1 MKKLTYLFLA
11 LLIVACSSDDNDNN
25 SISINSDLVGT
36 WSGIITDT
44 SGNGNT
50 ADQILTLNSDGT
62 GSVSNLWEDGE
73 TFLSALVWSS
83 TSSTITVAIT
93 ESNETDTAE
102 YELSNNNNT
111 VVFTRSNGIVNVYTR
126 VSINSD
132 LVGTWSGIITSTSGN
147 TADQI
152 LTLNSDGTGSVSNL
166 WEDGETFLSAL
177 VWSSTSS
184 TITVAITESNET
196 DTAEYE
202 LSNNNNTVV
211 FTRSNGIVNVYTRI

>member
-36 WSGIITDT
+36 WSGIIT
-44 SGNGNT
+44 
-50 ADQILTLNSDGT
+50 
-62 GSVSNLWEDGE
+62 
-73 TFLSALVWSS
+73 
-83 TSSTITVAIT
+83 
-93 ESNETDTAE
+93 
-102 YELSNNNNT
+102 
-111 VVFTRSNGIVNVYTR
+111 
-126 VSINSD
+126 
-132 LVGTWSGIITSTSGN
+132 STSGN

-166 WEDGETFLSAL
+166 WDDGETFLSAL

-184 TITVAITESNET
+184 NLTVTTTVDNET

-202 LSNNNNTVV
+202 LSNNNNTLVI
-211 FTRSNGIVNVYTRI
+211 TRSNGIDNVYARVSINPDLVGTWSGIITDTGGSTAEQIYTLNSDGTGSVSNLWDDGEVWSSAVVWSSTSSTITFTITVDNETDSAEYELSNNNDTCVITRSDGIVVVYTRI

>member
-25 SISINSDLVGT
+25 SI
-36 WSGIITDT
+36 
-44 SGNGNT
+44 
-50 ADQILTLNSDGT
+50 
-62 GSVSNLWEDGE
+62 
-73 TFLSALVWSS
+73 
-83 TSSTITVAIT
+83 
-93 ESNETDTAE
+93 
-102 YELSNNNNT
+102 
-111 VVFTRSNGIVNVYTR
+111 
-126 VSINSD
+126 SINSD

-196 DTAEYE
+196 ESAEYE

-211 FTRSNGIVNVYTRI
+211 ITRSNGIVIVYTRVSINSDLVGTWSGIITDTGGSTAEQIYTLNSDATGSVSNLWDDGEVWSSAVVWSSTSSTITFTITVDNETDSAEYELSNNNDTCVITRSDGIVVVYTRI

>member
-36 WSGIITDT
+36 WSGIIID
-44 SGNGNT
+44 
-50 ADQILTLNSDGT
+50 
-62 GSVSNLWEDGE
+62 
-73 TFLSALVWSS
+73 
-83 TSSTITVAIT
+83 
-93 ESNETDTAE
+93 
-102 YELSNNNNT
+102 
-111 VVFTRSNGIVNVYTR
+111 
-126 VSINSD
+126 
-132 LVGTWSGIITSTSGN
+132 TSGN

-166 WEDGETFLSAL
+166 WDDGETFLSAL

-184 TITVAITESNET
+184 NLTVTTTVDNET

-202 LSNNNNTVV
+202 LSNNNNTLVI
-211 FTRSNGIVNVYTRI
+211 TRSNGIDNVYARVSINPDLVGTWSCLDAYCLYGP

>member
-36 WSGIITDT
+36 WSGIITST
-44 SGNGNT
+44 SGNT

-62 GSVSNLWEDGE
+62 GSVSNLWDDGE

-83 TSSTITVAIT
+83 TSSNLTVTTTVDSET
-93 ESNETDTAE
+93 ESVE

-111 VVFTRSNGIVNVYTR
+111 LVITRSNGIDNVYAR

-196 DTAEYE
+196 ESAEYE

-211 FTRSNGIVNVYTRI
+211 ITRSNGIVNVYTRI

>member
-36 WSGIITDT
+36 WSGIIID
-44 SGNGNT
+44 
-50 ADQILTLNSDGT
+50 
-62 GSVSNLWEDGE
+62 
-73 TFLSALVWSS
+73 
-83 TSSTITVAIT
+83 
-93 ESNETDTAE
+93 
-102 YELSNNNNT
+102 
-111 VVFTRSNGIVNVYTR
+111 
-126 VSINSD
+126 
-132 LVGTWSGIITSTSGN
+132 TSGN

-166 WEDGETFLSAL
+166 WDDGETFLSAL

-184 TITVAITESNET
+184 NLTVTTTVDNET

-202 LSNNNNTVV
+202 LSNNNNTLVI
-211 FTRSNGIVNVYTRI
+211 TRSNGIDNVYARVSINPDLVGTWSGIITDTGGSTAEQIYTLNSDGTGSVSNLWDDGEVWSSAVVWSSTSSTITFTITVDNETDSAEYELSNNNDTCVITRSDGIVVVYTRI

>member
-1 MKKLTYLFLA
+1 MKKFIYFLA
-11 LLIVACSSDDNDNN
+11 LIIVACSSDDNDNN

-36 WSGIITDT
+36 WSGIITDSEGT
-44 SGNGNT
+44 GNT
-50 ADQILTLNSDGT
+50 AEQILTLNSDGT
-62 GSVSNLWEDGE
+62 GLVSNLWEDGE

-83 TSSTITVAIT
+83 TSSTITVT
-93 ESNETDTAE
+93 TTVDNETDTAE

-111 VVFTRSNGIVNVYTR
+111 LVITRSNGIDNVYAR

-166 WEDGETFLSAL
+166 WDDGETFLSAL

-196 DTAEYE
+196 ESAEYE

-211 FTRSNGIVNVYTRI
+211 FTSSNGIVNVYTRI

>member
-36 WSGIITDT
+36 WSGIITST
-44 SGNGNT
+44 SGNT

-83 TSSTITVAIT
+83 TSSNLTVTTTVDSET
-93 ESNETDTAE
+93 ESVE

-111 VVFTRSNGIVNVYTR
+111 LVITRSNGIDNVYAR

-196 DTAEYE
+196 ESAEYE

-211 FTRSNGIVNVYTRI
+211 ITRSNGIVNVYTRI